1 MPWPPRAGAIVA
13 EPAGVATV
21 RELGSALASQRGAL
35 ESGQLHDL
43 DRIIAEVSA
52 AMDRVQ
58 AFPGGV
64 AGLREAIEALP
75 EPVRASVDPRRALA
89 DRGRLLAHLRDER
102 LDRIRR
108 GRHHGRSGKNPAGE
122 TLRHQE
128 QRLPRRF
135 GCPDRFQEN
144 AVIRIL
150 SSPQKG
156 RPHGP
161 PLFAL

>member
-1 MPWPPRAGAIVA
+1 VA

-75 EPVRASVDPRRALA
+75 EPVRADTRRALKQA
-89 DRGRLLAHLRDER
+89 ETDHRV
-102 LDRIRR
+102 
-108 GRHHGRSGKNPAGE
+108 AGE
-122 TLRHQE
+122 LIRLAMQRVSMLRAAQAGRDAGAVYTPSRTLDFSSEATQVS
-128 QRLPRRF
+128 RR
-135 GCPDRFQEN
+135 
-144 AVIRIL
+144 A
-150 SSPQKG
+150 
-156 RPHGP
+156 
-161 PLFAL
+161 